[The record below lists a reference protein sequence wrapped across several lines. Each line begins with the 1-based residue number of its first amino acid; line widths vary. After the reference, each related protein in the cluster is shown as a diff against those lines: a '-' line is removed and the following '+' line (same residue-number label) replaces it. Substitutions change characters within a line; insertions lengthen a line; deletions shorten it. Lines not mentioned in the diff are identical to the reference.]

1 MWALDRPW
9 RPGTRPL
16 LADTPTR
23 LLVAL
28 AGAVAAG
35 LLLADRIPLPPGAL
49 RVVGVAAGQGA
60 LLATAL
66 AWAGC
71 GTRSGVVAIVLLVA
85 AAVAAT
91 LDPAGAL
98 AYLLVPLWVAW
109 LARSGRLAALG
120 LGGAVPGRAL
130 LAAVLLGAFLG
141 GHLLVSASLT
151 LGVRLRAGRGGLVL
165 AALAYDVGA
174 NVLAAECFFRGALFN
189 RAQRRWSFATGLL
202 LATAAYVVRYL
213 LDPLLPKS
221 VEWVVGAAFYLT
233 LLSAGNCWLFWWSGS
248 LVPGGVA
255 ALLFFAAY
263 RLLGTGA

>member
-1 MWALDRPW
+1 MWTLDQPW
-9 RPGTRPL
+9 RPRRRPL

-23 LLVAL
+23 LLATL
-28 AGAVAAG
+28 AGAVATA
-35 LLLADRIPLPPGAL
+35 LLLAGRIPLPPGAL
-49 RVVGVAAGQGA
+49 GVVGVAAGQGA

-71 GTRSGVVAIVLLVA
+71 GTRSGVVAIVLLGA
-85 AAVAAT
+85 AAAAAT
-91 LDPAGAL
+91 RGPAGAL
-98 AYLLVPLWVAW
+98 AYLIVPLWLAW
-109 LARSGRLAALG
+109 LARRGRLATLG
-120 LGGAVPGRAL
+120 LAGPVPGRAL
-130 LAAVLLGAFLG
+130 LAAVALGAFLG

-151 LGVRLRAGRGGLVL
+151 LGVRLRPGPGGVL
-165 AALAYDVGA
+165 AALAYDAGA

-189 RAQRRWSFATGLL
+189 RAQRRWSFATGVV

-213 LDPLLPKS
+213 VDPLLPKS
-221 VEWVVGAAFYLT
+221 IEWVVGAAFYLA
-233 LLSAGNCWLFWWSGS
+233 LLGAGNCWLFWWSGS